1 MASPSSSTKKAARL
15 AQKGKGRKVRF
26 QGGALVPLAVAIVVV
41 LGLALVV
48 YARES
53 RPEADASAP
62 TINDHWHHVY
72 GFYICDTWVQLTGDA
87 EETDATGR
95 PINTDFARTGIH
107 SHDDGLIHW
116 HPFSSAAVGRRAAL
130 GVFLDVY
137 DVNVTNDSLEFP
149 DAQLGQ
155 LPAGSPEDGVFE
167 EGETECEI
175 TDADGNTSTE
185 DASLYAVV
193 WDNFSDTDDGTT
205 FIADIENIRLDQD
218 GMVVAIVFA
227 PDDAEPGMPPWA
239 PDFEELAAND
249 LNQIEAD
256 QLFPGVDVSDD
267 GEITDDTGSDTGT
280 GSDDTGSDG
289 TDTGTGSDDTGSDGS
304 DTGTGDDSGG

>member
-1 MASPSSSTKKAARL
+1 MATSSSSTKKAARL

-26 QGGALVPLAVAIVVV
+26 QGGALFPAAVAIVVV

-62 TINDHWHHVY
+62 RINDHWHHVY
-72 GFYICDTWVQLTGDA
+72 GFYLCDTWVQLAGDA
-87 EETDATGR
+87 EETDANGR

-116 HPFSSAAVGRRAAL
+116 HPFSSAAVGSRADL

-137 DVNVTNDSLEFP
+137 DVEVTNSKIEFP
-149 DAQLGQ
+149 ERQLGQ
-155 LPAGSPEDGVFE
+155 LPPNAPEDGVYE

-175 TDADGNTSTE
+175 TDADGDTSTE

-193 WDNFSDTDDGTT
+193 WDNYSDTDDGTT

-218 GMVVAIVFA
+218 AMAISIVFA
-227 PDDAEPGMPPWA
+227 PDDADPGKPPWA

-267 GEITDDTGSDTGT
+267 GDIEEPSEPADGDAPADEEAPTEGDVPADDEAPADDATDDG
-280 GSDDTGSDG
+280 
-289 TDTGTGSDDTGSDGS
+289 
-304 DTGTGDDSGG
+304 